1 MLGRALDASYPRA
14 VREGVT
20 LLTAA
25 RLTANSAYRF
35 APPFLATIA
44 RDTGVSLTTLG
55 VALSVSEFGGVL
67 SPMLGRMVD
76 RWPRRRTMAL
86 GLLGVATSTFA
97 VAASPSIIWFSIA
110 LLGIAVSKT
119 VFDISLGGWIADH
132 VSYERR
138 GRVVGLT
145 EISWA
150 GGLLVGVPIMGL
162 VAGITSWRG
171 GYIVAGLAVLV
182 LAGLV
187 SKRLEESPHPAPPA
201 PVATVAAVAAAG
213 PTGGADLSTP
223 SRRRRRLNSRLLAV
237 IVSFGCLMGAAQC
250 AFVTFGSWLEDD
262 FGATAGGLA
271 AASFGLGV
279 VELIASTSSVRLT
292 DQWGKRRSVAS
303 GAALMVPTGII
314 MIGPGQG
321 SLPIGLALLG
331 LYILGFEFAVV
342 SALSLA
348 SNLVPG
354 RASTGIGFLFGAGT
368 LGRAA
373 TNVLATKLYE
383 GSGVGAAF
391 LLGAALATAC
401 VISLLAGT
409 ARQPARL
416 APATSR
422 S

>member
-14 VREGVT
+14 VRESVT

-55 VALSVSEFGGVL
+55 VALSVSELGGVL
-67 SPMLGRMVD
+67 SPVLGRMVD

-86 GLLGVATSTFA
+86 GLLGVAISTFA
-97 VAASPSIIWFSIA
+97 VAASPSIVWFSIA

-150 GGLLVGVPIMGL
+150 GGLLIGVPIMGL

-187 SKRLEESPHPAPPA
+187 SKRLEESARPTPPTPLA
-201 PVATVAAVAAAG
+201 ATGAAS
-213 PTGGADLSTP
+213 GAVTSTP
-223 SRRRRRLNSRLLAV
+223 PRRRRRLNPRLLAV

-271 AASFGLGV
+271 AASFGLGL
-279 VELIASTSSVRLT
+279 VELVASTSSVRLT
-292 DQWGKRRSVAS
+292 DQWGKRRSVAL
-303 GAALMVPTGII
+303 GAAVMVPTGIL
-314 MIGPGQG
+314 MFGPGQG
-321 SLPIGLALLG
+321 NLPIGLALLG

-354 RASTGIGFLFGAGT
+354 RPSTGIGFLFGAGT

-373 TNVLATKLYE
+373 TNVLATRLYE

-391 LLGAALATAC
+391 LLGAALAAAC

-409 ARQPARL
+409 APRPARE

>member
-55 VALSVSEFGGVL
+55 VALSVSELGGVL
-67 SPMLGRMVD
+67 SPVLGRMVD

-86 GLLGVATSTFA
+86 GLLGVAISTFA
-97 VAASPSIIWFSIA
+97 VAASPSIVWFSIA

-187 SKRLEESPHPAPPA
+187 SKRLEESARPTPPDAARRHRRRPAG
-201 PVATVAAVAAAG
+201 AV
-213 PTGGADLSTP
+213 TSTP
-223 SRRRRRLNSRLLAV
+223 PRRRRRLNPRLLAV

-271 AASFGLGV
+271 AASFGLGL

-292 DQWGKRRSVAS
+292 DQWGKRRSVAL
-303 GAALMVPTGII
+303 GAAVMVPTGIL
-314 MIGPGQG
+314 MFGPGQG
-321 SLPIGLALLG
+321 NLPIGLALLG

-354 RASTGIGFLFGAGT
+354 RPSTGIGFLFGAGT

-391 LLGAALATAC
+391 LLGAALAAAC
-401 VISLLAGT
+401 VISLLAGHRPPGS
-409 ARQPARL
+409 A
-416 APATSR
+416 SDDR

>member
-86 GLLGVATSTFA
+86 GLLGVAISTFA

-187 SKRLEESPHPAPPA
+187 SKRLEESPHPATPA

-213 PTGGADLSTP
+213 PTGGADLSRP
-223 SRRRRRLNSRLLAV
+223 PRRRRRLNSRLLAV

-303 GAALMVPTGII
+303 GAAVMVPTGIL

-416 APATSR
+416 APATSA
-422 S
+422 

>member
-1 MLGRALDASYPRA
+1 MPRTRTLTRRAPPRA
-14 VREGVT
+14 GSAIT

-55 VALSVSEFGGVL
+55 VALSVSELGGVL
-67 SPMLGRMVD
+67 SPVLGRLVD
-76 RWPRRRTMAL
+76 RWSRRRTMAL
-86 GLLGVATSTFA
+86 GLLGVSISTFS
-97 VAASPSIIWFSIA
+97 VAASPSTIWFSVA

-119 VFDISLGGWIADH
+119 VFDISLGGWIADY
-132 VSYERR
+132 VPYERR

-162 VAGITSWRG
+162 VAGLTSWRG

-182 LAGLV
+182 FAGLV
-187 SKRLEESPHPAPPA
+187 SKRLEEPARPAPPA
-201 PVATVAAVAAAG
+201 TLAATRSATVAVTSSA
-213 PTGGADLSTP
+213 P
-223 SRRRRRLNSRLLAV
+223 RRRRFNPRLLAV

-262 FGATAGGLA
+262 FGASAGALA
-271 AASFGLGV
+271 AVSFGLGLN
-279 VELIASTSSVRLT
+279 ELIASTGSVRLT
-292 DQWGKRRSVAS
+292 DQWGKRRSVAL
-303 GAALMVPTGII
+303 GAAMMVPTGIL

-321 SLPIGLALLG
+321 SLPLGLALLG

-342 SALSLA
+342 SGLSLA

-354 RASTGIGFLFGAGT
+354 RPSTGIGFLFGAGT

-373 TNVLATKLYE
+373 TNVLATKLYV
-383 GSGVGAAF
+383 GYGVGAAF
-391 LLGAALATAC
+391 LLGATLAAGC

-409 ARQPARL
+409 VHQPARE

>member
-86 GLLGVATSTFA
+86 GLLGVAISTFA

-110 LLGIAVSKT
+110 LLGISVSKT

-187 SKRLEESPHPAPPA
+187 SKRLEESPHPATPA

-213 PTGGADLSTP
+213 PAGGADLSRP
-223 SRRRRRLNSRLLAV
+223 PRRRRRLNSRLLAV

-303 GAALMVPTGII
+303 GAAVMVPTGIL

-416 APATSR
+416 APATSA
-422 S
+422 